1 VRDAIVTSRLRAFT
15 ASDEFAELLLEEVDG
30 SRMLNKRRR
39 IVEAALEA
47 HQRREYELSIP
58 PLFAQV
64 EGAVGDMMLVKDLVA
79 KTGNTYHLP
88 GSDGVP
94 EKRPITL
101 QPAVTKARLAEDLE
115 AAAEFLSGV
124 LVQRRNEV
132 MHGRDVAYPKAKLSV
147 HALLVLAVLAR
158 GLGELEEE

>member
-64 EGAVGDMMLVKDLVA
+64 EGAVGDMMFVKDLVV

-94 EKRPITL
+94 QKRPITL
-101 QPAVTKARLAEDLE
+101 HPVVTKARLAEDLE

-132 MHGRDVAYPKAKLSV
+132 MHDRDVAYPKAKLSV
-147 HALLVLAVLAR
+147 QALLALAVLAR
-158 GLGELEEE
+158 GLGELQEE

>member
-1 VRDAIVTSRLRAFT
+1 
-15 ASDEFAELLLEEVDG
+15 
-30 SRMLNKRRR
+30 MLNNRRR

-64 EGAVGDMMLVKDLVA
+64 EGAVGDMMFVKDLVV
-79 KTGNTYHLP
+79 KTGNAYHLP

-101 QPAVTKARLAEDLE
+101 HPAVTKARIAEDPDLE
-115 AAAEFLSGV
+115 AAAEFHSGV

-132 MHGRDVAYPKAKLSV
+132 MHDRDVAYPKAKLSV
-147 HALLVLAVLAR
+147 QALLVLAVLAR